1 MGYRVALFNY
11 YADGSREVAQ
21 CDTESVLLHD
31 ARMDVEIEMFT
42 QLMHN
47 GRNYNERPTKQHF
60 VAWPAQSLR
69 R

>member
-47 GRNYNERPTKQHF
+47 GRNYNERPIKQHF